1 MEKYSEQ
8 VRERFVN
15 FTGKKDLKI
24 EVEQL
29 LYTPYTATKEVW
41 DGIFQ
46 DFAQKIEKNVGKE
59 VVENLESDFS
69 TTT

>member
-1 MEKYSEQ
+1 MEKYYEQ
-8 VRERFVN
+8 VKDKFVN

-46 DFAQKIEKNVGKE
+46 DFAQKIKKMSERK
-59 VVENLESDFS
+59 L
-69 TTT
+69 